1 MPEASLLSSLMPAA
15 AELKKAQWKLYTAL
29 AVVVLIIV
37 VVIIIIIR
45 KKKKS
50 QEAIDKEANDR
61 ILNEMNREIQS
72 TDITLTQTQ
81 FNACASKLYVAMKGW
96 GTNEGKIYAVFEEMN
111 TRSDVLQL
119 IKTFSIKDSQNL
131 NEWLHNELNTK
142 EIEHI
147 NEILSTKGINYSF

>member
-1 MPEASLLSSLMPAA
+1 MPEASLISSLLPAA
-15 AELKKAQWKLYTAL
+15 AELKKAQWKLYAAL

-37 VVIIIIIR
+37 VVVIIIV

-50 QEAIDKEANDR
+50 SQDAIDQEANDR

-72 TDITLTQTQ
+72 TDITLTQAQ
-81 FNACASKLYVAMKGW
+81 FNACASKLYGAMKGW
-96 GTNEGKIYAVFEEMN
+96 GSDEGKIYAVFEEMN

-119 IKTFSIKDSQNL
+119 IKTFGIKDSQNL
-131 NEWLHNELNTK
+131 NEWLHDDLSAK
-142 EIEHI
+142 EIAHI